1 MELSGNPFSSAN
13 EAYVFVILILL
24 WILSEAVGAT
34 IIPRMRRRGSK
45 VARRNRGS
53 NWLSFTLVYVDWVAV
68 FMASVGFAGN
78 GIALLPSWAYYIG
91 IILMLGG
98 IALRQWAIAVLG
110 RYFSGVIGVQEEQ
123 KVVDT
128 GPYHLVRHPSYTG
141 AFLIQLGIGLAL
153 GSLGAVLVIAVIFG
167 LTYGYR
173 MFVEESVL
181 ISELGGRY
189 TEYMKRTKRIIP
201 FLV

>member
-1 MELSGNPFSSAN
+1 MELSGNPFPSAN
-13 EAYVFVILILL
+13 EAYVFVIVILL

-45 VARRNRGS
+45 VARRNPRS

-68 FMASVGFAGN
+68 FGASMGFAGN
-78 GIALLPSWAYYIG
+78 GIALLPSWAYYAG
-91 IILMLGG
+91 IMLMLGG

-128 GPYHLVRHPSYTG
+128 GPYRLVRHPSYTG

-153 GSLGAVLVIAVIFG
+153 GSLGAVLVIAVTFG

-173 MFVEESVL
+173 MFVEEGVL
-181 ISELGGRY
+181 ISELSGRY

-201 FLV
+201 FLI